1 MTGAGFDLLTEPW
14 IPVLDMDGHADEVCL
29 EDVLLRAHELWR
41 ITGETPPM
49 TAALHRLALA
59 LLHRAYGPET
69 EQDWGLLWRGPEL
82 SHTRLRKYLTGKESR
97 FDLFDP
103 VRPFFQ
109 CPALA
114 KLTPSTPFK
123 LVPHR
128 AVGNKVTLFDHS
140 TASDRVT
147 MTPAEAARWLVT
159 VQAFDPGGMKTPF
172 SKDKSSQKAP
182 CNTMGV
188 VLVEGATLKETLLLN
203 ALRYH
208 PELERPDGT
217 WPDDHP
223 VWEQPEPPGGEPETS
238 QVSQG
243 WTDLLT
249 WQSRRVLLFH
259 RQVDDRHVVDGV
271 VVTPGNR
278 YDGSSADEEK
288 MAAFRKPVGTNGKP
302 MKDKPLLPVRL
313 HPVRGVWRHSVELLL
328 TDRREENKSRL
339 RPRTLHAIPD
349 RVVHGY
355 IPADAVYTL
364 RVFGQQLDDN
374 NSVVETYLE
383 DHVPAPVAL
392 LRADDEVLG
401 ALIGTAIG
409 LADNAGAALRHME
422 RDYRKDKRAKPSS
435 TLDLDYWPKLT
446 APFATLLTDLATAW
460 PEGAASTAA
469 VTTWS
474 RHVRRTAQHAAQRWT
489 VGAQVEAAD
498 LLLMAKYLDRF
509 LTRLT
514 TLIRTFDHEVRN
526 YIPREEE

>member
-1 MTGAGFDLLTEPW
+1 MTGSRFDLLTERW
-14 IPVLDMDGHADEVCL
+14 VPVLDDSGHARELGL
-29 EDVLLRAHELWR
+29 EQVLLRAHELRR

-49 TAALHRLALA
+49 TAALHRLVLA
-59 LLHRAYGPET
+59 LLHRAYGPPT
-69 EQDWGLLWRGPEL
+69 EEDWGALWKATALPEAP
-82 SHTRLRKYLTGKESR
+82 LREYLADKTSR

-103 VRPFFQ
+103 ERPFFQ
-109 CPALA
+109 CPDLA
-114 KLTPSTPFK
+114 RLAPSTPFK

-128 AVGNKVTLFDHS
+128 AVGNKVTLFDHT
-140 TASDRVT
+140 TASDRAT

-159 VQAFDPGGMKTPF
+159 TQAFDPGGMKTPF
-172 SKDKSSQKAP
+172 TKDKSSQKAP

-203 ALRYH
+203 TLRYR
-208 PELERPDGT
+208 PELERPEGT

-223 VWEQPEPPGGEPETS
+223 VWEQAHPPSGEPRTS
-238 QVSQG
+238 RTARG

-249 WQSRRVLLFH
+249 WPSRRVLLFH
-259 RQVDDRHVVDGV
+259 DQADGRHVVNGV
-271 VVTPGNR
+271 VLTPGDR
-278 YDGSSADEEK
+278 YDGSQADEEK

-302 MKDKPLLPVRL
+302 MRDKPLLPVRL

-328 TDRREENKSRL
+328 SDRREENRSRL

-349 RVVHGY
+349 HVAQGH
-355 IPADAVYTL
+355 IPAKAVYTL

-374 NSVVETYLE
+374 NSVVEAYLE
-383 DHVPAPVAL
+383 DQVPAPVTL

-401 ALIGTAIG
+401 ALIGTAIT

-422 RDYRKDKRAKPSS
+422 RDYRKDKRAAPSS

-446 APFATLLTDLATAW
+446 ARFTTLITDLGEVW
-460 PEGAASTAA
+460 PAGAASTEA

-474 RHVRRTAQHAAQRWT
+474 SHVRRTAQRAAERWAG
-489 VGAQVEAAD
+489 GAQAEAAD
-498 LLLMAKYLDRF
+498 IVLMAKYLDRF
-509 LTRLT
+509 LNRLI
-514 TLIRTFDHEVRN
+514 TLVRTFDHEVRN